1 MTQRNTGAKS
11 QTNQTPLNLD
21 LTHLPD
27 RILNYRE
34 KWLSIVTNTALLDQ
48 TKATNA
54 INAFY
59 LALDKKPP
67 TIVFVDGPI
76 AAYQWLLQRNLW
88 NTRSASNN
96 WFEWLKVVVR
106 VLIKRFSDLLVNT
119 LLVSLGIYLLLV
131 IFLGLRYPNLEE
143 VPTQFGWLATLAKY
157 LQALQQRGV
166 ETDIISTLLLLH
178 AIAGVAAWFLLDQLE
193 RLLAGT
199 PFTAVNQQ
207 LSDRA
212 SDHVRTRLKRT
223 IHTPWAQAL
232 DQLGQMTTGSRSQ
245 FSEEL
250 FRAVRGRQASGSIQK
265 KGGTFPMLGVWVDP
279 LKDYPTMVW
288 LDVCASEL
296 QCPYPQRQWDALKAF
311 VQECGWA
318 YLENHWCVV
327 YGRPL
332 TVSVNSNLRLD
343 AVGKPAIAFADG
355 FKRYAQGG
363 VLLPEKYGARLPSEW
378 DAAWL
383 LDEPNAELRR
393 LICQNIG
400 YTKLCE
406 TLNAQELDAWRE
418 YHLLKIELNATQEP
432 YLILKMT
439 CPSTNHIHTVRVP
452 PSMARARDAIRWINQ
467 GIDPEDFGVE
477 A

>member
-11 QTNQTPLNLD
+11 QTNQIPLNLD
-21 LTHLPD
+21 LTYLPD

-34 KWLSIVTNTALLDQ
+34 KWLSIVTNTAPLDQ
-48 TKATNA
+48 TKATDA

-59 LALDKKPP
+59 LALGKNPP

-76 AAYQWLLQRNLW
+76 AAHRWLLQRNLW
-88 NTRSASNN
+88 NIGSASND
-96 WFEWLKVVVR
+96 WFEWLKVIVR
-106 VLIKRFSDLLVNT
+106 VLINRFSALLVKT
-119 LLVSLGIYLLLV
+119 LLVSLSIHLLLV
-131 IFLGLRYPNLEE
+131 IFLGLRYPNLED
-143 VPTQFGWLATLAKY
+143 VPAQFSWLAVLAKY
-157 LQALQQRGV
+157 LQFLQQRGV
-166 ETDIISTLLLLH
+166 ETDIISALVLFH
-178 AIAGVAAWFLLDQLE
+178 AIAGVVTWFLLDQLE

-199 PFTAVNQQ
+199 LFTTMNQQ

-223 IHTPWAQAL
+223 THTPWAQAL
-232 DQLGQMTTGSRSQ
+232 DQLGQMTTGLKSQ

-250 FRAVRGRQASGSIQK
+250 FRAVRGRRASGSTQQK
-265 KGGTFPMLGVWVDP
+265 RQTFPMLGVWVDP

-296 QCPYPQRQWDALKAF
+296 QWIYPQRQWDALKAF

-318 YLENHWCVV
+318 YLENHLCVV

-343 AVGKPAIAFADG
+343 AVGKPAIAFADE

-406 TLNAQELDAWRE
+406 ALNAQELDVWRE
-418 YHLLKIELNATQEP
+418 YHLLKVELNATQEP
-432 YLILKMT
+432 YLMLKMT

-452 PSMARARDAIRWINQ
+452 PSMTSARDAIRWINQ
-467 GIDPEDFGVE
+467 DIDPEDFWAE